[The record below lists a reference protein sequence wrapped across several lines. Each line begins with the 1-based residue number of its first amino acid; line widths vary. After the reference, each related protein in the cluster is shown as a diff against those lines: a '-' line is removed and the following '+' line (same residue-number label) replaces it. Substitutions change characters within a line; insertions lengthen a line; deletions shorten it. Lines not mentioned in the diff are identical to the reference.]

1 VGEYDGTLYYYEN
14 VGSAASPSYEAVTG
28 TANPFDGIVGS
39 YYGEVGTPYSKPT
52 FADLDGDGDL
62 DLVVGDYYG
71 ALSYFENVDAPTPA
85 PTTTFAPTH
94 APTTPPP
101 TLAPTTP
108 PPTLA
113 PTTTTP
119 TTTPTQ
125 PCHMETLQYVACQI
139 NGADLFGSDDD
150 GSRYDDFHS
159 KRYSYSYDDDDSY
172 DPTTCAEVE
181 PWLTSECESAV
192 EDHGAC
198 AEDYK
203 KLIECNINVMTEAR
217 FGAACGLTCA
227 ESSKKSSDAV
237 VAFAAGA
244 VAMVVVLVGVAAC
257 LMLVVVLGVAV
268 CLKRGRGSAKAD
280 LKPPSGVDVELQVN
294 PVVTQAPSKD

>member
-1 VGEYDGTLYYYEN
+1 
-14 VGSAASPSYEAVTG
+14 
-28 TANPFDGIVGS
+28 
-39 YYGEVGTPYSKPT
+39 
-52 FADLDGDGDL
+52 
-62 DLVVGDYYG
+62 
-71 ALSYFENVDAPTPA
+71 
-85 PTTTFAPTH
+85 
-94 APTTPPP
+94 
-101 TLAPTTP
+101 
-108 PPTLA
+108 
-113 PTTTTP
+113 
-119 TTTPTQ
+119 
-125 PCHMETLQYVACQI
+125 METLQYVACQF
-139 NGADLFGSDDD
+139 NGADVFGSDDD
-150 GSRYDDFHS
+150 DGSDDDNFIS
-159 KRYSYSYDDDDSY
+159 YYYYGGSSSYSYSYNHDE
-172 DPTTCAEVE
+172 PTTCAEVE
-181 PWLTSECESAV
+181 PYLTSECESAV